1 MTKVVFNN
9 AYGGFTLSNEAC
21 DRLVELGYDG
31 LKLNPNYDAEEN
43 AFYDYKYF
51 NDHLI
56 PRHHPLLVK
65 VVEELAEKASGPH
78 SKLEIKEVNGPY
90 RIVEYDGWE
99 TVETPETI
107 DWIFP

>member
-31 LKLNPNYDAEEN
+31 LKLNPNY
-43 AFYDYKYF
+43 